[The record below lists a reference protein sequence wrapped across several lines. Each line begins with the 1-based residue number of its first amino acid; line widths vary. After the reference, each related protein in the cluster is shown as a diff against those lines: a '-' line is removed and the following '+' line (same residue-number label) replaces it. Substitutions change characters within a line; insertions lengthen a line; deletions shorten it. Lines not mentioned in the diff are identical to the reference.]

1 MATYEYTAKDQAGN
15 VFSGTHDDIA
25 NVATL
30 RTELNKVGYSLV
42 KAHRAGAHTRR
53 RKRIKRSDVVAFAY
67 RFAGMYAAGLSVIKC
82 LETLEDQTQN
92 QAFGAMITD
101 IRRSVESGSS
111 LRDAFSKYG
120 SVFSEFFLGM
130 VEAGETGGKLATALE
145 MSAEYLEKQAEVR
158 HKVTSA
164 FVYPAVV
171 GIVCLL
177 VVGGLLIF
185 IVPVFSKL
193 YVRLHVSLP
202 FFTQA
207 LVTLSALLKHWWWA
221 ILIAGAGAVTGLRR
235 LSKGRSF
242 RAKWDA
248 AKLNMPVFGRLNRM
262 VVVSHFTRTFAML
275 ASVGVSL
282 VRALEVADAV
292 AHNHRV
298 SEITKSLQHS
308 IRAGNPVAKS
318 MQAHD
323 LFPPVIIQ
331 LATSGE
337 EAGVLPEML
346 NKGADFLDR
355 DIDRAVSS
363 LLVKLEPALTLLL
376 GAIIGL
382 VVMGIYMPIFDYM
395 QHLSK

>member
-1 MATYEYTAKDQAGN
+1 
-15 VFSGTHDDIA
+15 
-25 NVATL
+25 
-30 RTELNKVGYSLV
+30 VGYSLV
-42 KAHRAGAHTRR
+42 KAHRAGARTRR
-53 RKRIKRSDVVAFAY
+53 RKRINRSDVVAFAY

-101 IRRSVESGSS
+101 IRRSVEGGSS
-111 LRDAFSKYG
+111 LRDAFAKY
-120 SVFSEFFLGM
+120 SNIFSEFFLGM
-130 VEAGETGGKLATALE
+130 IEAGETGGKLATSLE

-171 GIVCLL
+171 GAVCLL

-193 YVRLHVSLP
+193 YVRLHVDLP

-207 LVTLSALLKHWWWA
+207 LVSLSALLKYWWWA
-221 ILIAGAGAVTGLRR
+221 ILIAGAGAVTGVRQ
-235 LSKGRSF
+235 LSKNPNF

-248 AKLNMPVFGRLNRM
+248 TKLNMPVFGRLNRM

-298 SEITKSLQHS
+298 SEITESLQQS
-308 IRAGNPVAKS
+308 IKAGNPVAKS
-318 MQAHD
+318 LQAHD
-323 LFPPVIIQ
+323 IFPPVIVQ

-337 EAGVLPEML
+337 EAGVLPDML

-363 LLVKLEPALTLLL
+363 LLVKLEPALTLVL

-395 QHLSK
+395 QHLSQ

>member
-1 MATYEYTAKDQAGN
+1 MATYEYEAKDGVGN
-15 VFSGTHDDIA
+15 EFSGTYSDIE
-25 NVATL
+25 NVAAL
-30 RTELNKVGYSLV
+30 RAELNKVGYSLV
-42 KAHRAGAHTRR
+42 KASRTGVRKER
-53 RKRIKRSDVVAFAY
+53 LKRIRRSDVVAFAY
-67 RFAGMYAAGLSVIKC
+67 RFAGMYAAGLSVIRC
-82 LETLEDQTQN
+82 LETLEEQAHN
-92 QAFGAMITD
+92 KAFGAVITD
-101 IRRSVESGSS
+101 VRRSVETGSS
-111 LRDAFSKYG
+111 LRNAFAKHSNI
-120 SVFSEFFLGM
+120 FSEFFLGM

-145 MSAEYLEKQAEVR
+145 MSAEYLEKQAELR

-171 GIVCLL
+171 GAVCLL

-202 FFTQA
+202 AFTQA
-207 LVTLSALLKHWWWA
+207 LVSLSAVLKYWWWA
-221 ILIAGAGAVTGLRR
+221 ILITVGAGVTVLRR
-235 LSKGRSF
+235 LLEKPEV
-242 RAKWDA
+242 RARWDVL
-248 AKLNMPVFGRLNRM
+248 KLNMPVFGRLNRM

-275 ASVGVSL
+275 ISVGVSL
-282 VRALEVADAV
+282 VRSLEVASAV

-298 SEITKSLQHS
+298 SEITESLQQS
-308 IRAGNPVAKS
+308 IKAGNPVAKS

-323 LFPPVIIQ
+323 IFPAVIVQ

-355 DIDRAVSS
+355 DIDRAVSA

-376 GAIIGL
+376 GAVIGL

-395 QHLSK
+395 SHLSQ